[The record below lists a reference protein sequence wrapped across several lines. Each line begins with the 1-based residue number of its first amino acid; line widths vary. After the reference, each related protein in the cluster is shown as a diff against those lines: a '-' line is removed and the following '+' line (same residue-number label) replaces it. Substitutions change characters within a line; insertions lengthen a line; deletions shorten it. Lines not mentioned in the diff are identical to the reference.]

1 MGEDLPCCSN
11 KVQPV
16 SFRKRRCEHQPTDKA
31 YFSDSGGKPFLRVL
45 PTKWRWKPYGID
57 TKRNY
62 VTVTLSIQHLRRLT
76 CCGTNIK
83 VQSSGQNTRISEI
96 SEFPLNKM
104 YQRSSSIRFT
114 ISLQPRLVTDRQTH
128 RQTRS
133 IANATLQSRAL
144 QNRWQASRCDSIS
157 CLLLAYTAELSLY
170 SMDGWIMRLC
180 ARIILRIIGD
190 LAHNWASP
198 A

>member
-62 VTVTLSIQHLRRLT
+62 VTVTLVYSTCDGWLAVERILKSRVWDKIPAFRRYLNFLWTKCAKEAVRSVLPFRYNPGLWPTDRLT
-76 CCGTNIK
+76 DKHG
-83 VQSSGQNTRISEI
+83 
-96 SEFPLNKM
+96 P
-104 YQRSSSIRFT
+104 
-114 ISLQPRLVTDRQTH
+114 SLMPRYSRTGCKTDGKPVDVIQF
-128 RQTRS
+128 
-133 IANATLQSRAL
+133 RAY
-144 QNRWQASRCDSIS
+144 C
-157 CLLLAYTAELSLY
+157 
-170 SMDGWIMRLC
+170 
-180 ARIILRIIGD
+180 
-190 LAHNWASP
+190 
-198 A
+198 